1 MNQSPKGIHLDKHQ
15 WLDKVHQ
22 QRKKRSV
29 SIGDFL
35 VAQGTPVTYYNIS
48 EHSKSFDDN
57 GKGIHMNTIKRNE
70 ELHEYFKQHSRTY
83 KVKNTRKKTVIP
95 SKFDETALRRISSE
109 RDVNN
114 AKKKY
119 MQLSKEELVNRLIAV
134 EQYVA
139 ENHQRWVA
147 NHFEQFK

>member
-1 MNQSPKGIHLDKHQ
+1 MIKYISN
-15 WLDKVHQ
+15 V
-22 QRKKRSV
+22 RNSV
-29 SIGDFL
+29 SIGIQTIDFL
-35 VAQGTPVTYYNIS
+35 VDQDIPVTYLNIS

-70 ELHEYFKQHSRTY
+70 ELHAYYQQHSRTY
-83 KVKNTRKKTVIP
+83 KLKNTHKKSVMP

-139 ENHQRWVA
+139 ENQERWVA

>member
-1 MNQSPKGIHLDKHQ
+1 MNQSPKGIHSDKHQ

-29 SIGDFL
+29 SIGKQTIDFL
-35 VAQGTPVTYYNIS
+35 VDQDIPVTYRNIS

-70 ELHEYFKQHSRTY
+70 DLHAYYKQHSRTY
-83 KVKNTRKKTVIP
+83 KVKHTRKKSVKP
-95 SKFDETALRRISSE
+95 SIFDETVLRRISSE
-109 RDVNN
+109 RDINN

-134 EQYVA
+134 E
-139 ENHQRWVA
+139 
-147 NHFEQFK
+147 